1 MTTKHKHH
9 RSKKSGHHHDKPSV
23 DLGKG
28 AVRFHS
34 ETYVWEADTYGDPE
48 KWYRISKHS
57 VLRNSEKIPFVAEKH
72 RDERDSDG
80 DEIDWE
86 DVKHRVKDRHL
97 LRKLSRAVN
106 RAQLRE
112 DKAAEG
118 EKAKIAKLEDVLAM
132 EEAVHSLTAA
142 TSSSAEAPAAKSKQ
156 TVGEAVTRTKRGVR
170 ISSNDQKYY
179 FNIAVFKSTKYPGCA
194 SVQLVVAGKWYNYT
208 LDAANMKAL
217 REEVARGGN

>member
-9 RSKKSGHHHDKPSV
+9 HSKKSDRHHDKPKV
-23 DLGKG
+23 DLGERV
-28 AVRFHS
+28 VRLDS
-34 ETYVWEADTYGDPE
+34 ETYEWEADVYGDPE
-48 KWYRISKHS
+48 KWYRISKNS
-57 VLRNSEKIPFVAEKH
+57 VLRNGKKIPFVAAKH

-80 DEIDWE
+80 DEIDWQ
-86 DVKHRVKDRHL
+86 DVRHRVRDHHL
-97 LRKLSRAVN
+97 VRKLNRAVD
-106 RAQLRE
+106 RAQRRE
-112 DKAAEG
+112 DKAADS

-132 EEAVHSLTAA
+132 EEAVHSLTA
-142 TSSSAEAPAAKSKQ
+142 TSGSAEESATPRPKQ
-156 TVGEAVTRTKRGVR
+156 SGTGSVTRTKRGVR
-170 ISSNDQKYY
+170 VSSNDHKFY